1 MTVSWTARRSN
12 QSILKEINPWI
23 FIGSTDAEA
32 EAPILWPSDMKSQ
45 LSGKAPDAGN
55 DWRQKE
61 ERMAENEI
69 VKIASLTQ
77 WTWIWANS
85 RRQWRTEEPGM
96 LQSLATEQQQ
106 GSWYNWL
113 RLEEIC
119 NKVLK
124 VYKLSV
130 HVSYWTV
137 DESFQRLGINKLF
150 DIFIFL
156 ERVFWINK
164 VILMQT
170 KWYLFMQIANCVG
183 NSNIQESS
191 KFLVTHQCLMY

>member
-1 MTVSWTARRSN
+1 MDMNLSKLLETVE
-12 QSILKEINPWI
+12 L
-23 FIGSTDAEA
+23 
-32 EAPILWPSDMKSQ
+32 
-45 LSGKAPDAGN
+45 GK
-55 DWRQKE
+55 
-61 ERMAENEI
+61 
-69 VKIASLTQ
+69 
-77 WTWIWANS
+77 
-85 RRQWRTEEPGM
+85 

-106 GSWYNWL
+106 QGSRYNWL

-130 HVSYWTV
+130 DVSYWTV

-164 VILMQT
+164 VILMKT
-170 KWYLFMQIANCVG
+170 KWYLFMQIANCVQLV
-183 NSNIQESS
+183 SNIEESS
-191 KFLVTHQCLMY
+191 HFLEPTNV